1 MQGHETTGP
10 DAPPRPDGAGSRH
23 HQVRAL
29 VLDAAAKLF
38 ADRGVRRTTV
48 RDIAAEAG
56 VSHPLVHA
64 YLGTKEAILADVFAN
79 HGVRARERAVSPDAA
94 VPELAAILARYA
106 LGEGRDYARLSA
118 RAALEGVPFPIAA
131 DAFRGTRALAD
142 YAVERAGQTDG
153 SAWYPGI
160 GPRVLIAS
168 LVAMCIGWAAVSE
181 RMLEAVD
188 PGRHESDTSD
198 RQLVG
203 LLVDVF
209 KASLPGTAAMPPFP
223 GAHRLAPSPEMGATA
238 PEPAIPRSG
247 VRRGGRAY
255 ATEQIILA
263 AERLYGADHQEPTVR
278 EVAEA
283 AGVSHALVHRYLGSK
298 QDLETLVLERNEQRM
313 IAATRHSGSV
323 QQAAL
328 WSLREDLR
336 RGRPY
341 LRLGARVM
349 LDGGPTS
356 QAAGFTASRHLVTL
370 ARAQTEA
377 AAKPAPFPGADPA
390 LVVSACMAMA
400 TGWVVLDTWL
410 PRIVGL
416 GVPQAAAFDEDFL
429 AVVDCALT
437 AHIPA

>member
-1 MQGHETTGP
+1 MQGRETTGP
-10 DAPPRPDGAGSRH
+10 GASPLSDGEDDRRH
-23 HQVRAL
+23 EVAAL

-38 ADRGVRRTTV
+38 ALKGVRRTTV
-48 RDIAAEAG
+48 RDIAAAAG

-64 YLGTKEAILADVFAN
+64 YLGTKEAILADVFAR
-79 HGVRARERAVSPDAA
+79 HGARAREHAVSPDAA

-118 RAALEGVPFPIAA
+118 RAALEGVPFPMAA
-131 DAFRGTRALAD
+131 DAFRSTRALAD
-142 YAVERAGQTDG
+142 HAVERAGQTAG

-181 RMLEAVD
+181 RLLEAVD
-188 PGRHESDTSD
+188 LEHRERDASDA
-198 RQLVG
+198 QLVS

-209 KASLPGTAAMPPFP
+209 EASLPATEAMPAFP
-223 GAHRLAPSPEMGATA
+223 GAHRLAPPPEMGTTV
-238 PEPAIPRSG
+238 PAVPRSG

-255 ATEQIILA
+255 ATEQILLA
-263 AERLYGADHQEPTVR
+263 AERLYGADHQEPTIR

-283 AGVSHALVHRYLGSK
+283 AGVSHALVHRYVGSK

-313 IAATRHSGSV
+313 IAATRHSGCV

-341 LRLGARVM
+341 LRLGARAM
-349 LDGGPTS
+349 LDGGPTA
-356 QAAGFTASRHLVTL
+356 QAGGFAASRHMVTL

-377 AAKPAPFPGADPA
+377 AAAPAPFPGADPA
-390 LVVSACMAMA
+390 LVVCACMAMA

-416 GVPQAAAFDEDFL
+416 GVPQAAAFDENFL